1 MCKKKFVMKL
11 KKNPTG
17 SHAQSAAF
25 VLLKVVCLDP
35 SDWTSSLF
43 GTKGYIAITQILWSL
58 FYDAHIFM
66 DFFILQILHLSF
78 QVFIYLKT
86 AVQLWIRI
94 SFRKPKKIL
103 VNASFPVRQK
113 HNVSKRKVPEYGDTL
128 ILYLLISKNFCL
140 PPI

>member
-1 MCKKKFVMKL
+1 MKL

-66 DFFILQILHLSF
+66 DFFYTADFTLVFPGIHLPKDSCTALNWDFIQKTKKDFGQCFRLDKNTMSLKGKFLNMVIL
-78 QVFIYLKT
+78 
-86 AVQLWIRI
+86 
-94 SFRKPKKIL
+94 
-103 VNASFPVRQK
+103 
-113 HNVSKRKVPEYGDTL
+113 
-128 ILYLLISKNFCL
+128 
-140 PPI
+140 